1 MFYRRKIILALL
13 EEFGNELSKTDFEK
27 YLFLFSQEQIKNN
40 LKPCYYFIPYK
51 YGCFSIHSYFDI
63 GFLKKNNILSN
74 KDHLKK
80 IDNTIYSSQIKKE
93 DINIIKNIYKM
104 HNKKDTKAL
113 INFIYKNYP
122 YYSINSQIVNK
133 YLSKEEIYN
142 SKSFLLNKN
151 KNVLFTI
158 GYEGISFEEYLN
170 KLIQNNIKLVIDVR
184 KNAISMKYGFS
195 KSILKKWLNNLNIE
209 YEHIPQ
215 LGIDSEKRKKLNNQ
229 TDYNKLF
236 NHYKETT
243 LLDNFSYIKYI
254 YKKIIEN
261 KRAALTCFEALPCQ
275 CHRSIV
281 RDAIISLDEWNIL
294 EYGVIDI

>member
-1 MFYRRKIILALL
+1 M
-13 EEFGNELSKTDFEK
+13 EEFGNKLLKTDFEK

-40 LKPCYYFIPYK
+40 LKPYYSFIPYK
-51 YGCFSIHSYFDI
+51 YGCFSPQSYFDI
-63 GFLKKNNILSN
+63 DFLKQNNILSD
-74 KDHLKK
+74 KDYLTK
-80 IDNTIYSSQIKKE
+80 IDNTIYSLQIKNE
-93 DINIIKNIYKM
+93 DINIIRNIYKR
-104 HNKKDTKAL
+104 HSDKDTKAL

-122 YYSINSQIVNK
+122 YYSINSKIANK

-158 GYEGISFEEYLN
+158 GYEGITFEEYLN

-195 KSILKKWLNNLNIE
+195 KNMLKKWLNNLNIK

-215 LGIDSEKRKKLNNQ
+215 LGIDSKKRQKLNTQ
-229 TDYNKLF
+229 IDYNRLF
-236 NHYKETT
+236 EHYKKTT
-243 LLDNFSYIKYI
+243 LVDNYLYIRYI
-254 YKKIIEN
+254 YKKFIEN
-261 KRAALTCFEALPCQ
+261 KRIALTCFESLPYK

-281 RDAIISLDEWNIL
+281 RDAITSLDEWNIL
-294 EYGVIDI
+294 EYLVVDI